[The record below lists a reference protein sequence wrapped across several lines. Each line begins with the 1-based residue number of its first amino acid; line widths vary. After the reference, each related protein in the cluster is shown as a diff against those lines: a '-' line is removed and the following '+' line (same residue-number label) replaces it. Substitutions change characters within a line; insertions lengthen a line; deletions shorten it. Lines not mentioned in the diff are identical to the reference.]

1 MKTMILAFIFG
12 VDLVGVDDP
21 GSECVSILQAEA
33 RRLALCA
40 MSPIVRSWSA
50 WGMQDQVFER
60 SNVTGGCGVF
70 E

>member
-40 MSPIVRSWSA
+40 MSPIVRTWSA
-50 WGMQDQVFER
+50 
-60 SNVTGGCGVF
+60 
-70 E
+70 